1 MNKIK
6 KFLPLCIVTA
16 GCLWGLMG
24 FFVRRFNDFGIDSL
38 TIVFLRAFFT
48 AVITS
53 VGILIYK
60 KELIRIKLRDV
71 WIFAGA
77 GLLSIVFFNYCY
89 FSAVSVMSLS
99 VAAILLYTSPIFVM
113 LLSAVIFKER
123 ITAKKTAAMLISI
136 FGLSLVTG
144 IFEGN
149 ASVTVTGI
157 LFGIGSA
164 FGYALYS
171 IFTRL
176 AINRGYHPLTITCWS
191 FIWAAV
197 FSAFAV
203 NYDACFNMI
212 ESDIAMLPFTVL
224 FAVTVTVLPYVLYSL
239 GLTGTENGKAAVLA
253 SAEPVAA
260 TVYGVFFFGEIPS
273 IPGIIGIVI
282 VIAAILI
289 SGSPD
294 KKKEKKNERNNVQP

>member
-6 KFLPLCIVTA
+6 KLLPLCIVTA

-24 FFVRRFNDFGIDSL
+24 FFVRRFNEYGIDSL

-48 AVITS
+48 AVITAI
-53 VGILIYK
+53 GILIYK
-60 KELIRIKLRDV
+60 KELIRIKLRDI
-71 WIFAGA
+71 WIFAGS

-99 VAAILLYTSPIFVM
+99 VAAILLYTSPVFVM

-123 ITAKKTAAMLISI
+123 VTARKIAAMVISI
-136 FGLSLVTG
+136 IGLSLVTG
-144 IFEGN
+144 IFEGG

-176 AINRGYHPLTITCWS
+176 AINRGYHPFTITCWS

-197 FSAFAV
+197 FSAFTV
-203 NYDACFNMI
+203 NYDACFKMI
-212 ESDIAMLPFTVL
+212 ETDIAMLPFTVL
-224 FAVTVTVLPYVLYSL
+224 FAITVTVLPYILYSL

-260 TVYGVFFFGEIPS
+260 TVYGALFFGEIPS
-273 IPGIIGIVI
+273 LIGIIGIVT

-289 SGSPD
+289 SGSTD
-294 KKKEKKNERNNVQP
+294 RTKENKNERNNVQS

>member
-1 MNKIK
+1 M
-6 KFLPLCIVTA
+6 A

-48 AVITS
+48 AIITS
-53 VGILIYK
+53 LGILIYK

-123 ITAKKTAAMLISI
+123 ITAKKTAAMVISI

-144 IFEGN
+144 IFEGD

-191 FIWAAV
+191 FIWASV
-197 FSAFAV
+197 FSAFTV
-203 NYDACFNMI
+203 NYDACFKMI

-260 TVYGVFFFGEIPS
+260 TVYGAVFFGEIPS
-273 IPGIIGIVI
+273 ILGIIGIVT

-294 KKKEKKNERNNVQP
+294 RKKENKNGKNQVQS